1 MFESL
6 SETLVLLE
14 LVGDNSLESVFSGQ
28 LRAGP
33 KFPAVGQVHEFI
45 FSRRP
50 GGPRTTFLIDG
61 NGRPRNPAIYRSDAG
76 DSLPWRRLFAL
87 RKICRMAKLL

>member
-1 MFESL
+1 MFESP

-33 KFPAVGQVHEFI
+33 KFPAMGQVHEFI
-45 FSRRP
+45 FSRCP
-50 GGPRTTFLIDG
+50 GVPRTIFFIYG
-61 NGRPRNPAIYRSDAG
+61 NGRPRNLAIQE
-76 DSLPWRRLFAL
+76 
-87 RKICRMAKLL
+87 